1 MNIRTPSPA
10 IGDTLIAMPSPFALQ
25 RRKLWRFIV
34 NKPLGAAGAA
44 IVLGMLFLAVFGAY
58 LTPYNPIDMSFSER
72 LESPHPG
79 HILGTDPYGR
89 DVFSNIIGGAKI
101 SIYVG
106 FTAVILGTGFGG
118 VWGLVSGYSGGR
130 FDLISQ
136 RLIDILQSIPTLA
149 LALVIVASLG
159 SSLNNVVIA
168 ISIGLIAIAA
178 RVVRGSAISVRNMN
192 YVEAAICSGAS
203 RKRVVFRHVMPNCI
217 PPYLVVATAALGIA
231 ILQEASLSF
240 LGVGVPPPHP
250 SWGRMLSGIGRD
262 YLMIAP
268 WLSLAPGMA
277 IMIVV
282 MAFNLFGDALRDV
295 LDPRLRGT
303 GRR

>member
-277 IMIVV
+277 IVIVV